1 MALLVRP
8 IFAQQ
13 SSSLCR
19 RFSMATMLA
28 GRKKNEKLDVPKDK
42 EGIIIGKRKPAVY
55 YPKEGVSDKTHPIH
69 VNWQRPV
76 TIQTCNPEISGDSDV
91 FRIIDGFDKNP
102 IQVMREA
109 LRAWV

>member
-8 IFAQQ
+8 IFVQQ

-76 TIQTCNPEISGDSDV
+76 TIQTCNPEISGDSDTFKV
-91 FRIIDGFDKNP
+91 IDGCDEILF
-102 IQVMREA
+102 QVTKEA
-109 LRAWV
+109 LKA